1 MLSYLITSSG
11 SGVTEAADN
20 LGRFIT
26 ERDGFSYTVAK
37 FIMNIVDWLLGIFGL
52 ENDSSLVTFF
62 YAAVVF
68 VVALVVGYV
77 FQWILL
83 RLVEAIARHWSSDT
97 YKSLEGQKFFHKICR
112 IIPPLVFLGLIQF
125 TLSNH
130 DSLSDILTKITVVY
144 MVVVLTVAVN
154 ALIMTIWERVDA
166 RANKRKLPLGSL
178 AQLAKGIAWLIAAIV
193 IIAVIVDKSPLA
205 LLTGLG
211 AFSAVLMLIFKNNI
225 LSVVAGVQLSE
236 NDSLHVGDWISVPG
250 TNANGTVQEVSLVAV
265 KVLNWDKTTTTL
277 PPYNLITSGFT
288 NYRTM
293 QESHTRRVCR
303 SFMIDADS
311 VLPTTPEMLDRIRK
325 VPMMDAYI
333 TKKLEQK
340 AAGQVA
346 DVDNP
351 AGLVNGTIDT
361 NLGLFRAYLKMWLDA
376 NPSIS
381 HDSDCFISTLAQ
393 TSAGIPLQVYCFT
406 ATSAWFAYEGIQDSI
421 FEHVASMLRFFQL
434 YTFENPSGRDTIIDG
449 YLSPGSKIDNIY
461 GVPYPF
467 FQDADAPDGPAS
479 SRPLPKTPAPAAPAQ
494 QPQTPPQSK
503 ATE

>member
-1 MLSYLITSSG
+1 MKNILFCLIPSSDA

-26 ERDGFSYTVAK
+26 ERDGFSYHVAR
-37 FIMNIVDWLLGIFGL
+37 FIMNIVDWILGVFGL
-52 ENDSSLVTFF
+52 EQDSPVVTFL
-62 YAAVVF
+62 YAAVIF
-68 VVALVVGYV
+68 CVALVIGYV

-83 RLVEAIARHWSSDT
+83 KIVETIAKRWSSDT
-97 YKSLEGQKFFHKICR
+97 YKSLSGQRFFHKMCR
-112 IIPPLVFLGLIQF
+112 IVPPLVFLGLIQF

-130 DSLSDILTKITVVY
+130 NSLSDFLTKITVVY
-144 MVVVLTVAVN
+144 LIIVFTIAAN
-154 ALIMTIWERVDA
+154 ALIMTIWQRVDA

-178 AQLAKGIAWLIAAIV
+178 AQLAKGIAWIIAAII
-193 IIAVIVDKSPLA
+193 IIAVLVDKSPLA

-236 NDSLHVGDWISVPG
+236 NDSLHVGDWISVDG

-277 PPYNLITSGFT
+277 PPYNLISSGFT

-293 QESHTRRVCR
+293 QESNTRRVCR

-376 NPSIS
+376 NPNVS
-381 HDSDCFISTLAQ
+381 HDSDCFVSTLAQ

-406 ATSAWFAYEGIQDSI
+406 STSKWFPYEGIQDTI
-421 FEHVASMLRFFQL
+421 FEHVAAMLRFFQL
-434 YTFENPSGRDTIIDG
+434 YTFENPSGRDTVIDG
-449 YLSPGSKIDNIY
+449 YLSPGNKLDNIY
-461 GVPYPF
+461 GIPYPF
-467 FQDADAPDGPAS
+467 FQDPDAPDSPAS
-479 SRPLPKTPAPAAPAQ
+479 TRPAPKTPAAP
-494 QPQTPPQSK
+494 TPGTSK
-503 ATE
+503 